1 MAAAPSPQ
9 GLRLNLLPH
18 RAFTLVEL
26 LVVIAII
33 GVLIGLLLP
42 AVQAARESARRSACS
57 SRLRQVA
64 LAALTHENTKRSL
77 PPSSHTPE
85 MASLNPRWYSNW
97 FSWACW
103 TLPYM
108 EEQSLYDQ
116 MIAQVSPPSLYP
128 EPWASFSSTQIATLL
143 CPSDDAPR
151 VGTRGRTNYRMCR
164 GDIVSA
170 WHWNHRRGA
179 AVNGQGTSNRPLKM
193 AEITDGT
200 SNTIMFGEAQIGRYG
215 GGVTSGGFG
224 NRSGLGSGSA
234 PSACG
239 TLVDSSGN
247 YSAAF
252 TSGNIL
258 GGLWSM
264 AVDGYANFYTYARP
278 NSPRCGD
285 NVEGTVIIMPAS
297 SYHRGGVVM
306 ARCDGS
312 TMFVADN
319 IDAGDPNVAS
329 PDNNYKGQSVYGVL
343 GALGTISGG
352 EALKYP

>member
-1 MAAAPSPQ
+1 MRPRRS
-9 GLRLNLLPH
+9 
-18 RAFTLVEL
+18 AFTLVEL

-33 GVLIGLLLP
+33 GVLVALLLP
-42 AVQAARESARRSACS
+42 AVQAAREAGRRSTCT
-57 SRLRQVA
+57 SRLRQIS
-64 LAALTHENTKRSL
+64 LAVLTRENTKRSL

-85 MASLNPRWYSNW
+85 MAVLNPLWYSNW

-103 TLPYM
+103 ILPYM
-108 EEQSLYDQ
+108 EEQSLYDR
-116 MIAQVSPPSLYP
+116 MIAQLSPPSQYP
-128 EPWASFSSTQIATLL
+128 EPWASFANTQIATLL
-143 CPSDDAPR
+143 CPSDGAPK
-151 VGTRGRTNYRMCR
+151 VGARGQTNYRMCR

-179 AVNGQGTSNRPLKM
+179 GVNGWGASNRPLKLS
-193 AEITDGT
+193 EITDGT
-200 SNTIMFGEAQIGRYG
+200 SNTIMFGEAQIGRLNT
-215 GGVTSGGFG
+215 GVASGGFG
-224 NRSGLGSGSA
+224 VRSGLGTGSA

-247 YSAAF
+247 YSTAV
-252 TSGNIL
+252 TTGSLII

-278 NSPRCGD
+278 NSPRCGSG
-285 NVEGTVIIMPAS
+285 VEGTMIIMPAS
-297 SYHRGGVVM
+297 SYHSGGVVV

-312 TMFVADN
+312 TSFIADD

-329 PDNNYKGQSVYGVL
+329 PDNNYKGQSVYGVF

-352 EALKYP
+352 EAVKYP

>member
-1 MAAAPSPQ
+1 MCT
-9 GLRLNLLPH
+9 NH
-18 RAFTLVEL
+18 RTVRTAFTLVEL

-42 AVQAARESARRSACS
+42 AVQSARESARRSACT
-57 SRLRQVA
+57 SRLKQVA
-64 LAALTHENTKRSL
+64 LAALTHENAKRSF

-85 MASLNPRWYSNW
+85 MAVLNPRWYWAW

-108 EEQSLYDQ
+108 EEQSLYDR
-116 MIAQVSPPSLYP
+116 MIAQVSPPGLYP
-128 EPWASFSSTQIATLL
+128 EPWASFSNTQIATLL
-143 CPSDDAPR
+143 CPSDGAPKIN
-151 VGTRGRTNYRMCR
+151 TRGQTNYRMCR
-164 GDIVSA
+164 GDLVSA

-179 AVNGQGTSNRPLKM
+179 AVNGWGASNRPLKM

-200 SNTIMFGEAQIGRYG
+200 SNTIMFGEAQIGRY
-215 GGVTSGGFG
+215 VNAAATGGFG
-224 NRSGLGSGSA
+224 IKSGVGSGSA
-234 PSACG
+234 PSTCG
-239 TLVDSSGN
+239 TLVDSNGT
-247 YSAAF
+247 YSAAVA
-252 TSGNIL
+252 SGNII

-285 NVEGTVIIMPAS
+285 GVEGTAIVMPAS
-297 SYHRGGVVM
+297 SYHPGGVVV

-312 TMFVADN
+312 TSFVADD

-329 PDNNYKGQSVYGVL
+329 PDNNYKGQSIYGVF

-352 EALKYP
+352 EAVKYP